1 MDTLS
6 KLSVLADAAKYD
18 AACTSSGVDRA
29 PRKGM
34 LGMASSCGC
43 CHSFTPDGRCITLLK
58 VLMSNA
64 CTYDCAY
71 CVNRRSAGGLRATF
85 EPKELAALTIDF
97 YKRNYIEGLFLSSG
111 VLGEPNATCER
122 MIETLRLLRED
133 YRFNGYIHAKAIPG
147 VAPELIDRLGRLADR
162 ISVNIELPSSA
173 SLHTLCPQ
181 KQGADILKPMRQIHD
196 TLQQEKLLGAGGKD
210 NSGAGSYLSTVK
222 PPLPAENSHHQL
234 PERTGQRPQL
244 FRSTS
249 ASSAFAPAGQ
259 ATQLIVGASPEDDN
273 HILKLSSSLY
283 KTYGL
288 KRVFF
293 SAYMP
298 VIEDSRLPHPE
309 TPVPL
314 RREHRLYQA
323 DWLMRF
329 YGFDADELVSP
340 EAPFL
345 DLEVDPKLAWALTHM
360 EQFPIEVNTAS
371 KGDLLR
377 VPGIGP
383 VGVRKIL
390 RARKSHQLTFDDL
403 KRLKLTM
410 RRACHFLTCG
420 GQRDPQSP
428 AHPEQI
434 RELVIQDAA
443 ASSYNRTQRN
453 LQGQLSLF

>member
-18 AACTSSGVDRA
+18 AACTSSGVDRV

-34 LGMASSCGC
+34 LGMASSSGC
-43 CHSFTPDGRCITLLK
+43 CHSLTPDGRCITLLK

-71 CVNRRSAGGLRATF
+71 CVNRKSAGGLRATF

-111 VLGEPNATCER
+111 VLGEPNITCER
-122 MIETLRLLRED
+122 MIEVLRLLREE

-147 VAPELIDRLGRLADR
+147 AAPELIDRLGRLADR
-162 ISVNIELPSSA
+162 ISVNIELPSST

-181 KQGADILKPMRQIHD
+181 KQGSDILKPMRQIHD
-196 TLQQEKLLGAGGKD
+196 TLQQEKLLGAGVKG
-210 NSGAGSYLSTVK
+210 NRGAGSYLSTVK
-222 PPLPAENSHHQL
+222 PLLPTENNSRTL
-234 PERTGQRPQL
+234 PQRTGQSPQL

-249 ASSAFAPAGQ
+249 TSSAFAPAGQ

-273 HILKLSSSLY
+273 HILKLTRSLY
-283 KTYGL
+283 KSYGM

-340 EAPFL
+340 ETPFL
-345 DLEVDPKLAWALTHM
+345 DLEVDPKLAWALAHM

-371 KGDLLR
+371 KADLLR

-428 AHPEQI
+428 AHPELI
-434 RELVIQDAA
+434 RELVIQNAA
-443 ASSYNRTQRN
+443 SSSYNRTQRN